1 MAKLQSAVD
10 NYIAG
15 FPKETQQIL
24 QQVRS
29 LIKKHATDATE
40 GMGYGIPTYKLNGT
54 NLVHFAGY
62 KSHIGFYPGA
72 SGIKHIKKEI
82 LVYKHSKGAVQFPLN
97 EPLPE
102 KLIVKIITYR
112 VTQNILK
119 QAAIKSNVKTCK
131 NGHTYTKTTDCP
143 TCPICEKERKP
154 KAGFMSVLGSP
165 AIRALEGANIKTL
178 KQLSK
183 KTEKEL
189 LSLHGFGPSSIK
201 KLMPLLKEAG
211 LNFKK

>member
-1 MAKLQSAVD
+1 MAKQQTLVD
-10 NYIAG
+10 KYISG
-15 FPKETQQIL
+15 FPKDTQVVLQQI
-24 QQVRS
+24 RT
-29 LIKKHATDATE
+29 LIRNAAVDATE
-40 GMGYGIPTYKLNGT
+40 TMSYGIPTFVLNG

-62 KSHIGFYPGA
+62 KNHIGFYPGP
-72 SGIKHIKKEI
+72 SGIEHFAKEI
-82 LVYKHSKGAVQFPLN
+82 TAYKNSKGAIQFPLN

-102 KLIVKIITYR
+102 KLITKIVTYR

-119 QAAIKSNVKTCK
+119 LAAKSKVRTCK
-131 NGHTYTKTTDCP
+131 NGHPFTKTSDCP

-154 KAGFMSVLGSP
+154 KAGFMSVLGAP

-189 LSLHGFGPSSIK
+189 LALHGFGPSSIA
-201 KLMPLLKEAG
+201 KLKPILKQEG
-211 LNFKK
+211 LSFKK

>member
-1 MAKLQSAVD
+1 MAKQQSPVD
-10 NYIAG
+10 KYISG
-15 FPKETQQIL
+15 FPKETQDLL
-24 QQVRS
+24 QQVRK
-29 LIKKHATDATE
+29 LINKYATNATE

-62 KSHIGFYPGA
+62 KNHIGLYPGA
-72 SGIKHIKKEI
+72 SGIEHFKKEI
-82 LVYKHSKGAVQFPLN
+82 SVYKNSKGAIQFPLN

-112 VTQNILK
+112 VTQNILMK
-119 QAAIKSNVKTCK
+119 AVKSNVKTCK
-131 NGHTYTKTTDCP
+131 NGHSFTKTTDCP
-143 TCPICEKERKP
+143 TCPVCEKERKP
-154 KAGFMSVLGSP
+154 KTGFMQVLSAP
-165 AIRALEGANIKTL
+165 AIRALEQANIKTL

-201 KLMPLLKEAG
+201 KLIPLLKEAG
-211 LNFKK
+211 LSLKM